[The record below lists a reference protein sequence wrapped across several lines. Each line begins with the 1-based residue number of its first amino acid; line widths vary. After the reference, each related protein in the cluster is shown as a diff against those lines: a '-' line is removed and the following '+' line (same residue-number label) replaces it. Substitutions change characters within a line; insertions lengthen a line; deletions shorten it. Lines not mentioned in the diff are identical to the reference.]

1 MAVLTARR
9 RGQVTDSMA
18 MRFDAIKQRLPGR
31 GPAKPGDQATV
42 DSALTAKRDRLV
54 EKFTAHQLDLGG
66 VLYEMAIRD
75 SVVMPVLL
83 ERAAAMQAVES
94 DLKAAQA
101 AVDTAQ
107 AALAAA
113 SGRTCAAC
121 SAVST
126 DGGKFCSS
134 CGAQL

>member
-1 MAVLTARR
+1 MPSLI
-9 RGQVTDSMA
+9 DS
-18 MRFDAIKQRLPGR
+18 IKQRLPGR
-31 GPAKPGDQATV
+31 SSPQDGDQATV
-42 DSALTAKRDRLV
+42 DAALIAKRDRLV

-83 ERAAAMQAVES
+83 ERAAAMQVVES

-101 AVDTAQ
+101 EVDMAQ
-107 AALAAA
+107 EALAAGRA
-113 SGRTCAAC
+113 RTCTAC
-121 SAVST
+121 GATSS